1 MANQQGQGQGSN
13 VGNPGNNAGGP
24 NPDLAE
30 GWLDR
35 MLDIFAA
42 LGYSEERQIS
52 FSVFQFEGTAR
63 AWWNVIKAKWEREQ
77 TPWTWVNFTREFNE
91 KYLSPIVQERR
102 EDDFIRMRQGASS
115 VAEYETQFTK
125 LSRFAPDLVQTEQKR
140 IRHFVQG
147 LNVDIQEVFAAAQL
161 DILSQALEKIQR
173 IETVMGQVK
182 AFHDRKGGNLARETS
197 LPDRA
202 REMSHPLRWVEGR
215 VVHNP
220 QKSQIGNEGPKPPTE
235 WTTIKP
241 TNAGGNRPKV
251 PARVFAMGQQEV
263 TDPSTVIDDVKPEKL
278 PYDLE
283 IKIPITNKSLIANVV
298 YKGCE
303 VRIGERKLLVDP
315 IELALKGYDII
326 LGMDWLAKY
335 HARLNCRTKKLKIEN
350 VPVVCEFPEIFFEKL
365 TLLPPEREVEFKI
378 DLHPGAEPISKTP
391 YRMAPAEVKELK
403 TQLQELLD

>member
-1 MANQQGQGQGSN
+1 MKGQLRERVRGIMLDCKILLDVAVKAPPRAIGSEPMDEVDTLDS
-13 VGNPGNNAGGP
+13 VGDWGPRRGGP

-42 LGYSEERQIS
+42 LGYSEEWQIS

-161 DILSQALEKIQR
+161 DIFSQALEKIQR

-263 TDPSTVIDDVKPEKL
+263 TDPSTVIDDVRGKL
-278 PYDLE
+278 
-283 IKIPITNKSLIANVV
+283 IFSTLISGIRA
-298 YKGCE
+298 
-303 VRIGERKLLVDP
+303 RKLLYNGARGYLAMLMNAPVDQ
-315 IELALKGYDII
+315 
-326 LGMDWLAKY
+326 
-335 HARLNCRTKKLKIEN
+335 LKIEN